1 MPSIALT
8 NCRVGNNFSHLH
20 AHSAGSWVI
29 SAPIV
34 DARLKKELRG
44 RNASATGMDIGGYS
58 SYYRSYSRAR
68 ETGEICDHC
77 RPETCSHMQRM
88 PQTTAGTTHPTH
100 SYELVSWF
108 ALARCLLVAL
118 RCCSLAVC
126 TAETAVKACEGRVH
140 RYVHMHVGAPF

>member
-1 MPSIALT
+1 MH
-8 NCRVGNNFSHLH
+8 V
-20 AHSAGSWVI
+20 
-29 SAPIV
+29 
-34 DARLKKELRG
+34 KKELRDETHRLLEWNIG
-44 RNASATGMDIGGYS
+44 AGPRATIDRTHERVKREKSAIIAGPRPAHTCKECHKPQ
-58 SYYRSYSRAR
+58 R
-68 ETGEICDHC
+68 E
-77 RPETCSHMQRM
+77 Q
-88 PQTTAGTTHPTH
+88 PTH